1 MSIYPL
7 KPLSRAAVPAA
18 LEKAERYRLLNEP
31 GEAVSI
37 CEDVLAVEPGHQE
50 ALVILLLAL
59 TDQLLDAPAVA
70 AKAQQ
75 VARTL
80 SEEYD
85 RFYYEGIIAER
96 TAKAHLRRG
105 GMSPEGV
112 YEWLADAMECYER
125 AEALRPAGNDDAI
138 LRWNACARL
147 LEEHPN
153 LRPTIDDRREPQFLE

>member
-1 MSIYPL
+1 VSIYQL
-7 KPLSRAAVPAA
+7 KPLSTAAVPAA

-37 CEDVLAVEPGHQE
+37 CEDVLAIEPGHQD

-70 AKAQQ
+70 SKAEQ
-75 VARTL
+75 VARSL
-80 SEEYD
+80 SDEYD
-85 RFYYEGIIAER
+85 RFYYQGIIAER

-112 YEWLADAMECYER
+112 YEWIADAMECYER

-147 LEEHPN
+147 LKENPN
-153 LRPTIDDRREPQFLE
+153 LRPAVDDRREPQFLE

>member
-1 MSIYPL
+1 MFEL
-7 KPLSRAAVPAA
+7 KPLSKAAVPAA

-31 GEAVSI
+31 SEAVSI
-37 CEDVLAVEPGHQE
+37 CEDILAIEPGHQD
-50 ALVILLLAL
+50 ALVTLLLAL
-59 TDQLLDAPAVA
+59 TDQLLDAHAVA
-70 AKAQQ
+70 SKAQQ
-75 VARTL
+75 VARAL
-80 SEEYD
+80 RDEYD
-85 RFYYEGIIAER
+85 RYYYEGIIAER

-147 LEEHPN
+147 LKEHPN
-153 LRPTIDDRREPQFLE
+153 LRPAVDDRREPQFLE

>member
-1 MSIYPL
+1 MSIYQL
-7 KPLSRAAVPAA
+7 KPLSKAAVPAA

-37 CEDVLAVEPGHQE
+37 CEDVLAIEPGHQD

-70 AKAQQ
+70 SKAQQ
-75 VARTL
+75 VARSL
-80 SEEYD
+80 SDEYE

-138 LRWNACARL
+138 LRWNACARVL
-147 LEEHPN
+147 QENPN
-153 LRPTIDDRREPQFLE
+153 LGPAVDDRREPQFLE

>member
-1 MSIYPL
+1 VSIYQL
-7 KPLSRAAVPAA
+7 KPLSTAAVPAA

-37 CEDVLAVEPGHQE
+37 CEDVL
-50 ALVILLLAL
+50 LAL

-70 AKAQQ
+70 SKAEQ
-75 VARTL
+75 VARSL
-80 SEEYD
+80 SDEYD
-85 RFYYEGIIAER
+85 RFYYQGIIAER

-112 YEWLADAMECYER
+112 YEWIADAMECYER

-147 LEEHPN
+147 LKENPN
-153 LRPTIDDRREPQFLE
+153 LRPAVDDRREPQFLE

>member
-1 MSIYPL
+1 VSIYQL
-7 KPLSRAAVPAA
+7 KPLSKAAVPAA

-37 CEDVLAVEPGHQE
+37 CEDVLAIEPGHQE

-59 TDQLLDAPAVA
+59 TDQLLEAPAVA
-70 AKAQQ
+70 SRAQQ
-75 VARTL
+75 VARGLTD
-80 SEEYD
+80 EYD

-105 GMSPEGV
+105 GMSPDGV
-112 YEWLADAMECYER
+112 YEWLADAMECYGR
-125 AEALRPAGNDDAI
+125 AESLRPAGNDDAI

-147 LEEHPN
+147 LREHPN
-153 LRPTIDDRREPQFLE
+153 LRPAVDDRREPQFLE

>member
-1 MSIYPL
+1 VSMFEL
-7 KPLSRAAVPAA
+7 KPLSKAAVPAA

-31 GEAVSI
+31 SEAVSI
-37 CEDVLAVEPGHQE
+37 CEDILAIEPGHQD
-50 ALVILLLAL
+50 ALVTLLLAL
-59 TDQLLDAPAVA
+59 TDQLLDAHAVA
-70 AKAQQ
+70 SKALQ
-75 VARTL
+75 VARAL
-80 SEEYD
+80 SDEYD
-85 RFYYEGIIAER
+85 RYYYEGIIAER

-147 LEEHPN
+147 LKEHPN
-153 LRPTIDDRREPQFLE
+153 LRPTVDDRREPQFLE